1 METLT
6 RLGDQVTSTE
16 EAADQALLDRYRAS
30 DDGDQAT
37 FEAIYHRHQMN
48 LRTFAQR
55 HLRGKFAAEIEDI
68 IQESFTQFHERRAT
82 LSRDTHLRAFLRR
95 IVESK
100 CNDRLRKAV
109 AQKRDH
115 RLTCNML
122 EGIADP
128 RMHLAIHE
136 QEMYLDEMLSTLPLK
151 EGTALRLRIEGHTAV
166 EAAEIMGETET
177 AVKWW
182 WKDGIERLRQLGM
195 KHDGGGESSQRTV

>member
-6 RLGDQVTSTE
+6 RLGDQGTSTE

-55 HLRGKFAAEIEDI
+55 HLRGKFAADI
-68 IQESFTQFHERRAT
+68 DDIVQESFKQLHECRAT
-82 LSRDTHLRAFLRR
+82 LPPDTHLRAFLRR

-100 CNDRLRKAV
+100 CKDRLRKAV
-109 AQKRDH
+109 AHKRDH

-122 EGIADP
+122 EGLPDS
-128 RMHLAIHE
+128 RMHLAVHE
-136 QEMYLDEMLSTLPLK
+136 REMYLNEMLSTLPLK

-182 WKDGIERLRQLGM
+182 WKDGIERLRRLGM
-195 KHDGGGESSQRTV
+195 KHDRGGESSQRIV